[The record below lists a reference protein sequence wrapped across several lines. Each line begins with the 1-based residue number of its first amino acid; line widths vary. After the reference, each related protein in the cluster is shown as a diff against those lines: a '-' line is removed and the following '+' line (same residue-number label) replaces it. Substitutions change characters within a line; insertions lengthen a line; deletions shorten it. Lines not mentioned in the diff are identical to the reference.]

1 MRGVIRRGWILAAIA
16 LCAAPVLAHHS
27 YGMFDRTKELPL
39 KGTVVEFEWT
49 NPHSWIHVAV
59 PDDKGVA
66 QTWNVEMGP
75 PGQLARTGWKR
86 KSFKP
91 GDKIDLTI
99 NPLKDGTPGGHLLT
113 AKGEDGVVLYDV
125 VFKTPPSAA
134 ASGDAASG
142 GK

>member
-1 MRGVIRRGWILAAIA
+1 MRGAIGGGFVLAAIA
-16 LCAAPVLAHHS
+16 LGTAPVLAHHS

-59 PDDKGVA
+59 PGDTGVA
-66 QTWNVEMGP
+66 RTWNVEMGP
-75 PGQLARTGWKR
+75 PGQLVRTGWKR
-86 KSFKP
+86 NSFKP

-113 AKGEDGVVLYDV
+113 AKGENGVVLYDV
-125 VFKTPPSAA
+125 IFKSPAA
-134 ASGDAASG
+134 GGDPATG
-142 GK
+142 GR